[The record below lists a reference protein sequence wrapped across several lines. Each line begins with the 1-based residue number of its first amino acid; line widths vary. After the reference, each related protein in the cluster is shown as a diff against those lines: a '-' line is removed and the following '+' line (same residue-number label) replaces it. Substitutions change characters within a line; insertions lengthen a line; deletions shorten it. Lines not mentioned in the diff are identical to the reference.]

1 MHLALG
7 VVQAASGKFELAVLA
22 VDQAV
27 IAVLHQATDAN
38 VQLAICR
45 DCAAIAVVQASG
57 HQAQHA
63 SADQLTALVV
73 DLRRPLDQ

>member
-45 DCAAIAVVQASG
+45 DCAAIAVVQASA